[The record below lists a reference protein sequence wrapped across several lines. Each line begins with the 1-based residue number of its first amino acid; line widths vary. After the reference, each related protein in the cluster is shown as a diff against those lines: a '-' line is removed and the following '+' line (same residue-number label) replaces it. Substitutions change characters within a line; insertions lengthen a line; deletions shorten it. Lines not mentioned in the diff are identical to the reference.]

1 MEFERIQFEN
11 NASARLSRSLAATET
26 VLPLEAGSGA
36 YFPMVRAGQ
45 WYPLTVEDVEGGL
58 ETMRC
63 IGRDGDQLTVER
75 GQEGCVARAF
85 AIGSLVEL
93 RLTRRVL
100 GTLSHDLAL
109 LERQQ
114 DEARRE
120 LAVKADRSST
130 LGATALKTVPA
141 RPNCPK
147 SAKWR
152 GRFAA
157 HRRRRGQVAQ
167 RVDRGRA

>member
-130 LGATALKTVPA
+130 LGL
-141 RPNCPK
+141 R
-147 SAKWR
+147 
-152 GRFAA
+152 
-157 HRRRRGQVAQ
+157 H
-167 RVDRGRA
+167 